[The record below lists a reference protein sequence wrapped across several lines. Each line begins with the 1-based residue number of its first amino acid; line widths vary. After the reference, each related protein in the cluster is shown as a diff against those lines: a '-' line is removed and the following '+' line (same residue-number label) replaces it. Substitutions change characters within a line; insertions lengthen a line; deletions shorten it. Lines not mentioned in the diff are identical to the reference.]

1 MEELQSERK
10 KKQSVLRSVAA
21 FAASS
26 PREHEQQKEEKDA
39 GRDAAPVCSRPIE
52 SRRRPA
58 VFCTTNA
65 PGCGVQGQSC
75 RILRGAGLDGA
86 PAHGPRKPR

>member
-26 PREHEQQKEEKDA
+26 PRKHKQQKEEKDA
-39 GRDAAPVCSRPIE
+39 LVDSA
-52 SRRRPA
+52 
-58 VFCTTNA
+58 T
-65 PGCGVQGQSC
+65 
-75 RILRGAGLDGA
+75 L
-86 PAHGPRKPR
+86 AHAR